1 MKLVN
6 SLSTQVLAVMLLLPV
21 AGSAQAFSAKETFN
35 SARASVSAFVQK
47 HAAKLPSKQAVVD
60 SAKAHPYIAASM
72 VAAGAALVGF
82 LGYKAVKAL
91 KANKKK

>member
-1 MKLVN
+1 MKFVKYV
-6 SLSTQVLAVMLLLPV
+6 STQVLAVMLLLPV

-35 SARASVSAFVQK
+35 STRAAVSAFVTK
-47 HAAKLPSKQAVVD
+47 NVAKLPTKQAIVD
-60 SAKAHPYIAASM
+60 YAKAHPYITASAA
-72 VAAGAALVGF
+72 VGAALVGY